1 MANLTKK
8 EKHIVEMYVRYFGTV
23 ATEEQIKSFDGVK
36 SLSKI
41 TADIRKDAD
50 NSKIGITS
58 TEFLND
64 VFQNLFGRDANP
76 KDLKYVKTID
86 NNKNLPI
93 ATIIKNGSRDDKA
106 VYNTKKLVAQMV
118 AAEGG
123 SYELANINQDN
134 YLSIYNAKKGLL
146 VSTVADLEAKISN
159 VPDIINGKTYTL
171 NTGVDTLVGTAKN
184 DMFLATDAK
193 NQFSI
198 ADSIDGG

>member
-1 MANLTKK
+1 MANLTTKK

-41 TADIRKDAD
+41 TAEIRKDAD
-50 NSKIGITS
+50 NSKIGLTP

-76 KDLKYVKTID
+76 KELKYVKTIE

-106 VYNTKKLVAQMV
+106 VY
-118 AAEGG
+118 E
-123 SYELANINQDN
+123 
-134 YLSIYNAKKGLL
+134 AKKAIAIKL
-146 VSTVADLEAKISN
+146 ADEKITTSYDLDKIS
-159 VPDIINGKTYTL
+159 
-171 NTGVDTLVGTAKN
+171 GT
-184 DMFLATDAK
+184 
-193 NQFSI
+193 I
-198 ADSIDGG
+198 